1 LPGVAAP
8 SRLPGVAA
16 PSRLR
21 SLSVA
26 VSGDV
31 REWSAYLN
39 AALPP
44 RRRGEGKGSGHDL
57 AKGCV
62 SNAARIDRAPLLV
75 TLDSMLHG
83 QTAIKHK
90 VKETYKKSLAGYRR
104 QKRGQRV
111 ARKGGVRAH
120 HTHTTR
126 RTETTPPHPDLTGRR
141 GRPEE
146 EGLA

>member
-8 SRLPGVAA
+8 S
-16 PSRLR
+16 PSR

-26 VSGDV
+26 VSGAV
-31 REWSAYLN
+31 HEWSAYLN

-62 SNAARIDRAPLLV
+62 SNAARIDRLGAPLLV
-75 TLDSMLHG
+75 TLDSVLHG
-83 QTAIKHK
+83 QTVIKNK
-90 VKETYKKSLAGYRR
+90 VKETYKKNLAGYRR
-104 QKRGQRV
+104 QKHGQRV

-120 HTHTTR
+120 HAAYR
-126 RTETTPPHPDLTGRR
+126 NDTPTS
-141 GRPEE
+141 
-146 EGLA
+146 